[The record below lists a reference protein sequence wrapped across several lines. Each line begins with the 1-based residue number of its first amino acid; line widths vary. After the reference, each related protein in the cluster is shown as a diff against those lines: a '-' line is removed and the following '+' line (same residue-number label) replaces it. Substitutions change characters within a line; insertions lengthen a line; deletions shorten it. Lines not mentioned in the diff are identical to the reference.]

1 MSDRVWTIGQA
12 LGWTVEFLTGK
23 GVDSPR
29 RSAEWLLSAA
39 TGLSRIELY
48 VQHERPLSDRE
59 RSLLREGVRRRA
71 EGEPLQYVTGEMPFR
86 HLVIKVRPG
95 VLIPRPETEVLVDV
109 ALDRL
114 REGTGSNENTGP
126 GAGDEVDEGSEVG
139 RLGPVVD
146 LCTGTGCVALSL
158 AHEVPDLSVL
168 ATDISALAV
177 DLASENAERLGL
189 SERVTA
195 IECDLFEALP
205 RDLAGTIAG
214 VVANPPYVPSNELP
228 ELPIEVAEFEPRVA
242 LDGGPDGLEVVR
254 RIMREASEWLRRGGW
269 LALEVHEHR
278 AVDAAREMAEWYEGV
293 EVIRDLTGR
302 ERVVAGRLRARSGA
316 EQHTR

>member
-1 MSDRVWTIGQA
+1 VSDRVWSIGQA

-48 VQHERPLSDRE
+48 VEHERPLSDRE

-109 ALDRL
+109 ALDCL
-114 REGTGSNENTGP
+114 REDAASNENVEAG
-126 GAGDEVDEGSEVG
+126 GAGDEVDEGSEAG

-189 SERVTA
+189 SEAGHRNRVRPLRGA
-195 IECDLFEALP
+195 S

-242 LDGGPDGLEVVR
+242 LDGGRMDWRSCAASCAR
-254 RIMREASEWLRRGGW
+254 RPSGCAGAAGW
-269 LALEVHEHR
+269 FSKY
-278 AVDAAREMAEWYEGV
+278 MN
-293 EVIRDLTGR
+293 IGR
-302 ERVVAGRLRARSGA
+302 
-316 EQHTR
+316 